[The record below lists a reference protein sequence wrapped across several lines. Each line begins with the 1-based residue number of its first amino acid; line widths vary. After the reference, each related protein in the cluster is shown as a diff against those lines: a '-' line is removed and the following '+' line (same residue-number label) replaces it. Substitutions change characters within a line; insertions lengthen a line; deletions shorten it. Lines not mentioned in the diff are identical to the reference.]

1 MKIEKMEETMQRRNY
16 LVWIRVVGKIGRA
29 EESCIWIANISFQFN
44 IILTNTKQNINQS
57 ISHKQGLTPIQSQLK
72 TNNRSLKY

>member
-29 EESCIWIANISFQFN
+29 EESRI
-44 IILTNTKQNINQS
+44 
-57 ISHKQGLTPIQSQLK
+57 
-72 TNNRSLKY
+72 